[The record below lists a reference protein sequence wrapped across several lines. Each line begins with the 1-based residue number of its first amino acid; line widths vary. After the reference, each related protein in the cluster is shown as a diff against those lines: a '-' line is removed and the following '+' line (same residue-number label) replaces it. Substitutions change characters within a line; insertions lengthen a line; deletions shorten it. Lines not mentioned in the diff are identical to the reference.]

1 MTEHRF
7 SRISAALVTAFSLS
21 GMVTMAQA
29 QTPLADDIRT
39 TTDEATGGAPL
50 PMDDAVGQAKVD
62 STVREAQIRMLR
74 MQLRAP
80 SPQAEKATPLA
91 SVLQLANA
99 RNAYQHLDDLYP
111 VTSISRG
118 SGEPSPLAAAPMN
131 LDSIRIAHGDGR
143 TVSLADWQRNTVTDG
158 LLVLHRGQVVY
169 ENYHAGMSATQRH
182 ALWSVTKSM
191 TGLIAADLI
200 QAGSIDPTAPISH
213 YLPELRDSAWGDA
226 TVQQTLDMTTG
237 VDYTEGAL
245 EPDSGVLHYLMAA
258 GLIPTTPLYPGPRTV
273 VDFLKTRKKAGEHG
287 KTFKYKT
294 PDTEVI
300 GLLLTKVTGKD
311 IATLVSERLWVPMGA
326 ETDAY
331 ILKDRQGTQLAG
343 AGVNSTL
350 RDLARLGELVRLEGR
365 FNGRQIL
372 QPGTVAEIRK
382 GGDRA
387 AFAAGG
393 NARQGYSYHNFW
405 WVSHDASGSFEAK
418 GLNGQHIHVNP
429 ASELVIVKL
438 SSNILPD
445 TIATHVPDR
454 NAFAAI
460 AQAVQ
465 GR

>member
-237 VDYTEGAL
+237 VD
-245 EPDSGVLHYLMAA
+245 
-258 GLIPTTPLYPGPRTV
+258 TPR
-273 VDFLKTRKKAGEHG
+273 
-287 KTFKYKT
+287 
-294 PDTEVI
+294 
-300 GLLLTKVTGKD
+300 
-311 IATLVSERLWVPMGA
+311 
-326 ETDAY
+326 
-331 ILKDRQGTQLAG
+331 
-343 AGVNSTL
+343 
-350 RDLARLGELVRLEGR
+350 AR
-365 FNGRQIL
+365 
-372 QPGTVAEIRK
+372 
-382 GGDRA
+382 
-387 AFAAGG
+387 
-393 NARQGYSYHNFW
+393 
-405 WVSHDASGSFEAK
+405 
-418 GLNGQHIHVNP
+418 
-429 ASELVIVKL
+429 
-438 SSNILPD
+438 
-445 TIATHVPDR
+445 
-454 NAFAAI
+454 
-460 AQAVQ
+460 
-465 GR
+465 